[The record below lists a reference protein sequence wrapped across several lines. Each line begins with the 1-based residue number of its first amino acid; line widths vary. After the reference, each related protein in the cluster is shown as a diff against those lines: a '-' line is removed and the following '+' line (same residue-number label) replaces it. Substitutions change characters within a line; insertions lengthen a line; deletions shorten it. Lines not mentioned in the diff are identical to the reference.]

1 MKKLWVHIG
10 MPKAAST
17 AIQYFL
23 SHSLENYERRA
34 LSFEDVSELV
44 QKKLNME
51 NALERN
57 WVAQPPNN
65 YSPMAFRSGDNL
77 LISSENFSYFPA
89 TSLQGLNL
97 WGMAVIR
104 NPAEWIPSM
113 ASQDLLLSIPSNFQD
128 TNSCFSSGMISPED
142 QLVALMYSYT
152 ENYLKMLDN
161 LRTWADLGDGMRVIP
176 YSSSKTLFPTIAREL
191 GRLGVNVDSNLR
203 IPQIRVSY
211 PFASAQLALS
221 IYLSSRYEFARS
233 RISSCRLSR
242 LAISVNPLLYQDR
255 LCDISETAHGYIVE
269 QLQRAHESYL
279 SFMNTAGYTD
289 ISASPKIPKLQVLDQ
304 AFSELLTSSVIRASL
319 GYVQVPEGFDAEAY
333 LALNPELSHIPTES
347 GERQLFATEHYQS
360 KGFLEARPVPRL
372 ET

>member
-1 MKKLWVHIG
+1 MDNTWIHIG

-23 SHSLENYERRA
+23 SQSLENYERRA
-34 LSFEDVSELV
+34 VSFEDVSELV
-44 QKKLNME
+44 QSKLNIE
-51 NALERN
+51 KVFESNWEVQPRN
-57 WVAQPPNN
+57 K
-65 YSPMAFRSGDNL
+65 YSPVAFRSGKNL
-77 LISSENFSYFPA
+77 LISSENFSYFSA
-89 TSLQGLNL
+89 TSLQGASL
-97 WGMAVIR
+97 GGIAVIR
-104 NPAEWIPSM
+104 DPTEWIPSM
-113 ASQDLLLSIPSNFQD
+113 AAQDLLLSIPSNFQD
-128 TNSCFSSGMISPED
+128 TASCFSIGMVSPED
-142 QLVALMYSYT
+142 QLMALMLSYT
-152 ENYLKMLDN
+152 ENYLEMLGT
-161 LRTWADLGDGMRVIP
+161 LRTWADLGDGMRIIP
-176 YSSSKTLFPTIAREL
+176 YSSSKTLFPTIAKEL
-191 GRLGVNVDSNLR
+191 GTIGVNVNSNLTS
-203 IPQIRVSY
+203 PQIRVSY

-255 LCDISETAHGYIVE
+255 LCDISETAHGNIVE

-347 GERQLFATEHYQS
+347 GERQLFAKEHYQS